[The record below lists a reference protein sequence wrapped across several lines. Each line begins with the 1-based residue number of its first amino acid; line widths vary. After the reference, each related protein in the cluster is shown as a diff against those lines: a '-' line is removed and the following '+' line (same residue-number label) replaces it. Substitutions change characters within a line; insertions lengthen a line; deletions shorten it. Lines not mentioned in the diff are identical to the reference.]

1 MLFCRWPPGVSEA
14 LTDLCQS
21 DLTLCPA
28 LLTVQPGGDPGAR
41 NLSSV
46 EEEEPLLPRVVP
58 MISVSAGSHA
68 SSSKCRSD
76 FSLLPNL
83 ERANL
88 KVGPPLGPHP
98 SSSLVV
104 LGTQVIAWECGPGW
118 REGMREK
125 DLRPHSSTLSV
136 LLFPSPFPT
145 PWLQMGAGED

>member
-1 MLFCRWPPGVSEA
+1 MLFRRWPPGVSEA

-46 EEEEPLLPRVVP
+46 EGEEPLLPRVVP

-68 SSSKCRSD
+68 SSGKCRSD

-83 ERANL
+83 GESQPES
-88 KVGPPLGPHP
+88 GPSSWSPPLVLTGSAGNTGH
-98 SSSLVV
+98 SLGMWSW
-104 LGTQVIAWECGPGW
+104 L
-118 REGMREK
+118 EGGDEGEG
-125 DLRPHSSTLSV
+125 LAATAQPCLYCS
-136 LLFPSPFPT
+136 FQAPFP
-145 PWLQMGAGED
+145 LAGC